1 MIYST
6 LKKCRLCNNKKFDL
20 VISLNPTPPA
30 NNLTN
35 KKLDLSKTTPLEVVK
50 CKKCDHV
57 QLFHLVKENLLF
69 KNYTYR
75 TGLSN
80 QFLEHFKNFTDKYKK
95 ILFKKS
101 ILEIGSNDASLLN
114 YIAPIADKC
123 FGIEPSKNFN
133 KFYKKKITL
142 INGFFNKSNAKK
154 LHKMNKGCFDVII
167 ANNVFAHIIDMQ
179 DFTLNVSK
187 IMHKKSLFI
196 FEVSYL
202 ADVIKNKYFDT
213 IYHEHMSYHSIFPL
227 IRFFKKYKLYL
238 HDVENIK
245 SHGGSIRV
253 FVSKENNPS
262 NRLERNLKIERDL
275 NLSHMMT
282 FKNFEKTIKQ
292 NKSNLIKIIIN
303 CQKLGYEICGFTAP
317 AKATSLIHF
326 YELNKFIKFVYDD
339 NILKQNKYIPATEI
353 VVVKPKKL
361 KSNSQMIP
369 IIFAWNIKEQII
381 KKCIEFGFKKIILP
395 LPKAKVLNIQ

>member
-1 MIYST
+1 MVYST
-6 LKKCRLCNNKKFDL
+6 LKKCRLCNCKKFDL
-20 VISLNPTPPA
+20 VIKLNPTPPA

-35 KKLDLSKTTPLEVVK
+35 KKLDLSKITPLEVVK

-57 QLFHLVKENLLF
+57 QLFHLVKEDILF

-80 QFLEHFKNFTDKYKK
+80 QFLEHFKNFTNKYKK

-114 YIAPIADKC
+114 YIATETDKC

-133 KFYKKKITL
+133 KFYNKKISL
-142 INGFFNKSNAKK
+142 INGFFNTSNAKK
-154 LHKMNKGCFDVII
+154 LYKMNNGCFDVII

-179 DFTLNVSK
+179 KFSENVSK
-187 IMHKKSLFI
+187 IMHKNSIFI

-213 IYHEHMSYHSIFPL
+213 IYHEHMSYHSIIPL
-227 IRFFKKYKLYL
+227 IRFFKKYNLNII
-238 HDVENIK
+238 DVENIK

-253 FVSKENNPS
+253 FVSKENNQS
-262 NRLERNLKIERDL
+262 NRLKKNLKIEKDL
-275 NLSHMMT
+275 KLNKIST
-282 FKNFEKTIKQ
+282 FKNFEKSIRN
-292 NKSNLIKIIIN
+292 NKDNLIKIIKKSQN
-303 CQKLGYEICGFTAP
+303 QGYEICGFTAP

-326 YELNKFIKFVYDD
+326 YELNNFIKFVYDD
-339 NILKQNKYIPATEI
+339 NDLKQNKYIPGTDI
-353 VVVKPKKL
+353 VVMKPKKL
-361 KSNSQMIP
+361 KSNLQMIP

-381 KKCIEFGFKKIILP
+381 NKCIEFGFKKIILP
-395 LPKAKVLNIQ
+395 LPKAKVIKLK